1 MYVCCSS
8 RLTELRFYDPPDT
21 VPRLSSQPISRFSTE
36 NDISTNQHE
45 SKHKGEKAEQTGV
58 SGKTRSAAILTS
70 PGVDHFLS
78 SDFRTFFI
86 GCSTFC
92 SHKSHADQLEILA
105 LRSTVKCHRSHQCWN
120 EEKLHRKTYSY
131 PPTDTHTL

>member
-1 MYVCCSS
+1 MTYTVSGGALNS
-8 RLTELRFYDPPDT
+8 TQTKPNPDFL
-21 VPRLSSQPISRFSTE
+21 PSQSLGLVLKMIYQQINTKVST
-36 NDISTNQHE
+36 
-45 SKHKGEKAEQTGV
+45 KARKQTGV